1 MMDPLSALG
10 VAASVVQFVDF
21 AGKIVFKARDI
32 YKSSQGSLQENDQ
45 TETVTKRLQEMANQL
60 NNAVHQSKAHLAA
73 GGPSNEPLSFA
84 VRISDVCKECIEV
97 SKELLS
103 KLGNLKVPKDSQHRR
118 WKSFRQALK
127 SVCSKHEVEALA
139 KRLRCLKDEIN
150 SYILE
155 MLRQVLPNVLWAG
168 FYRKFTGKTQI
179 PNHCRT
185 ISVSKSSTT
194 ELKISLSY
202 CKIYAMHNSI
212 SSKGFPPQ

>member
-1 MMDPLSALG
+1 MDPLSALG

-60 NNAVHQSKAHLAA
+60 NNAVHQSNAHLAT
-73 GGPSNEPLSFA
+73 GGSSNEPRSFA

-139 KRLRCLKDEIN
+139 KRLRCLK
-150 SYILE
+150 
-155 MLRQVLPNVLWAG
+155 G
-168 FYRKFTGKTQI
+168 KFYRMFSGLVFTENSQAKLEYRIIAERSAFQN
-179 PNHCRT
+179 PQQQN
-185 ISVSKSSTT
+185 SK
-194 ELKISLSY
+194 Y
-202 CKIYAMHNSI
+202 R
-212 SSKGFPPQ
+212 